1 MWSHTTEAQKLV
13 CLVYYGMEKFL
24 HFPVAQEGIWLP
36 KLGAQVKICLT
47 LTFPMQ
53 RIERLFYLST
63 ETNDDCSKN
72 PGQLLLYAKSLG
84 NLNQPFGER
93 LLQKIYIST
102 AQMHKIEIPVK
113 SSSFLRK
120 LSFSIFL
127 ICSVILFTQIYFSM
141 LCYGMGWEFSSGA
154 LLVSSALK

>member
-1 MWSHTTEAQKLV
+1 
-13 CLVYYGMEKFL
+13 MEKFL

-102 AQMHKIEIPVK
+102 VQMHKIEIPVK
-113 SSSFLRK
+113 SSSFPRE
-120 LSFSIFL
+120 LSSSIFM
-127 ICSVILFTQIYFSM
+127 ICSVILFTQIYFR
-141 LCYGMGWEFSSGA
+141 
-154 LLVSSALK
+154 LLSFQAGGTKLERFLPKNQHTQRKLVNFEKMV